1 LSDAYAMLL
10 PSKGLSYCLAAQQL
24 CLFVSMDIVN
34 HQYSILS
41 WNIRGLSRRAKQED
55 VKQLV
60 SMCKPDLIC

>member
-1 LSDAYAMLL
+1 
-10 PSKGLSYCLAAQQL
+10 
-24 CLFVSMDIVN
+24 MDIVN

-41 WNIRGLSRRAKQED
+41 WNVRGLSSRAKQED